1 MINKILLQICLAILI
16 LCMGCNS
23 YQPPLEFAPNST
35 IIEKAIIFKLQ
46 RQHQYLSQHLDTKV
60 PHLQVKKINIK
71 KIEPTIIYNLPTYH
85 LEGTYKLNI
94 KQNNAKNRTINN
106 TFNLDLQ
113 RQSKGNTWRVLIKVK
128 GKKSEKYFSYQ
139 IL

>member
-1 MINKILLQICLAILI
+1 MCLAILI
-16 LCMGCNS
+16 LCVGCNS
-23 YQPPLEFAPNST
+23 HQAPLEFAPNST

-60 PHLQVKKINIK
+60 PQLQVKKINIT

-113 RQSKGNTWRVLIKVK
+113 RQSKGSTWRILIKVK
-128 GKKSEKYFSYQ
+128 GKKSAKYSSYQ